1 MARPRSQLHNIL
13 KGFDGVTDAYF
24 QAPTS
29 GMVPPYI
36 VYEPSPRNDV
46 SFADNIKY
54 LNKKRYTVTVVDRDP
69 DSLIPD
75 LVEGLPYAQ
84 SDRYFRTSGL
94 HHFVFQLFF

>member
-1 MARPRSQLHNIL
+1 MARPRSQLHEIL
-13 KGFDGVTDAYF
+13 KGLNGVKDAYF
-24 QAPTS
+24 QAPTT
-29 GMVPPYI
+29 GMEYPCI

-54 LNKKRYTVTVVDRDP
+54 LNKKRYQITVIDRNP

-75 LVEGLPYAQ
+75 QVEGLPYTQ
-84 SDRYFRTSGL
+84 FDRYFRTAGL